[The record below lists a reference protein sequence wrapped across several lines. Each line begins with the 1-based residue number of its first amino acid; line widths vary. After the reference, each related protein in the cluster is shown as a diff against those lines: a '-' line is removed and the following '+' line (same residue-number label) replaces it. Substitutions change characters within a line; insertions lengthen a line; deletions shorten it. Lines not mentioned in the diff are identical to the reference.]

1 MAKTTISVPEGH
13 HVEVHAPLGGAG
25 GFSAPGSSTPPGVI
39 PDPTAQ
45 GMTAAMSTALE
56 SSPKEKP
63 APAVKREQTAEP
75 KPKPKPKKKEVK
87 GGKYEGPDRK
97 KPAKA
102 VGVGDAAAAGDND
115 SDD

>member
-1 MAKTTISVPEGH
+1 MAKTTVSVPEGH
-13 HVEVHAPLGGAG
+13 HVEVHAPMGGSG
-25 GFSAPGSSTPPGVI
+25 GFSAPPSSAQPGMI
-39 PDPTAQ
+39 PDATASGMQ
-45 GMTAAMSTALE
+45 GAMDQALAT
-56 SSPKEKP
+56 SPHVKP
-63 APAVKREQTAEP
+63 APAVKGEQKAEP
-75 KPKPKPKKKEVK
+75 KPKPKPKKKGVK